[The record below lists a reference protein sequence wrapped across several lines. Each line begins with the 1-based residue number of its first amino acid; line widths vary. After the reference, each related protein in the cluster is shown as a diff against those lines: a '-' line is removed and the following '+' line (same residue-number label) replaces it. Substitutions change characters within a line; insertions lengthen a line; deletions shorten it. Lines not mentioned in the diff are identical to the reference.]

1 MGRWP
6 SLILSTR
13 ARVSTF
19 CGLVLV
25 FIREAKGLEPRP
37 SNHSVNCDGSLFIR
51 TGVPG
56 FVPVRRNPVESAIR
70 SIPSYRH
77 TTEDYRQ
84 DRHSV
89 HRPLCR
95 PSLHCR
101 PGRIHD
107 GSGAHPHRAR
117 TAISIP
123 GSTRGIQKEDPT
135 LAEVLKSIGSVSS
148 GISSWRVRPIT
159 PRRSANVSHAN
170 VISKMTSR
178 LGFLAW
184 AEAGGKGSSGIQDW
198 KMKRL
203 RFWS

>member
-1 MGRWP
+1 VGRWP

-25 FIREAKGLEPRP
+25 FIGEAKGPRTP
-37 SNHSVNCDGSLFIR
+37 PIESLR
-51 TGVPG
+51 QLQRVTLYPHPGAGV
-56 FVPVRRNPVESAIR
+56 VPVRRNPVESAIR

-77 TTEDYRQ
+77 STEEYRQ

-117 TAISIP
+117 TTIDIP

-159 PRRSANVSHAN
+159 PRRSAKVSHAN
-170 VISKMTSR
+170 VISEDDEQA
-178 LGFLAW
+178 GFLGM
-184 AEAGGKGSSGIQDW
+184 GGSGREGQF
-198 KMKRL
+198 RN
-203 RFWS
+203 